1 MIQSN
6 LFSYQQEMPHLLPI
20 ATLCQ
25 HLLVQG
31 SPTVSPR
38 HATVWPADRKLEDL
52 MWITPKHQVLR
63 DTVPKPLTFMER
75 SLLLI
80 LYLVDNTCR
89 EVLLLYITHL
99 HTSHTLT
106 HRHTHARTH
115 THIHTHTHKQT
126 THTCTLTHTHSHI
139 HTHTNRQHTQARSH
153 THTHTHTYTHT
164 QTDNTLKPG
173 PGAHSPEKS
182 GNSKKSPSYTMGVR
196 HSEYMCPLIIDV
208 SD

>member
-115 THIHTHTHKQT
+115 TYT
-126 THTCTLTHTHSHI
+126 
-139 HTHTNRQHTQARSH
+139 HTHTNRQHTHARS
-153 THTHTHTYTHT
+153 HTHTHTYTHT
-164 QTDNTLKPG
+164 QTDNTHRH
-173 PGAHSPEKS
+173 AHTHTHTLTHIHTHKQ
-182 GNSKKSPSYTMGVR
+182 TT
-196 HSEYMCPLIIDV
+196 H
-208 SD
+208 